1 MRAGWAGSVGTESQ
15 RVGSSLWFAPPL
27 EVREEPPTAL
37 LGAPTA
43 PPRSSRHVPPRRPI
57 SACSAWARDSNCGAW
72 DSPGSALVA
81 AVACGPMEHRIV
93 GPKPYRATRLVSVR
107 AGVWA
112 KRAPG
117 LVGRP
122 LARQSSLLQS

>member
-1 MRAGWAGSVGTESQ
+1 MRAGWAGVGTESQ
-15 RVGSSLWFAPPL
+15 RVGFKLV
-27 EVREEPPTAL
+27 VRSAAGGSGGAAHRPL

-93 GPKPYRATRLVSVR
+93 GPGPYRATRLVSVR